1 MISSQTP
8 KFILDEQT
16 VMEKISGCSEGNP
29 GRQHSGAQPAYM
41 IYTSGSTG
49 RPKGVVVQAE
59 SLFNFLLSMQDM
71 FPLNQDDRLLAVTT
85 IAFDISALE
94 IYLPLIS
101 GSAVV
106 LAEKET
112 VQDPPHWLK

>member
-1 MISSQTP
+1 
-8 KFILDEQT
+8 
-16 VMEKISGCSEGNP
+16 
-29 GRQHSGAQPAYM
+29 
-41 IYTSGSTG
+41 
-49 RPKGVVVQAE
+49 
-59 SLFNFLLSMQDM
+59 MQDM
-71 FPLNQDDRLLAVTT
+71 FALNQDDRPLAVTT

-112 VQDPPHWLK
+112 VQDPSELAKMIETYEITIMQATPTLWHALA

>member
-1 MISSQTP
+1 M
-8 KFILDEQT
+8 
-16 VMEKISGCSEGNP
+16 
-29 GRQHSGAQPAYM
+29 
-41 IYTSGSTG
+41 
-49 RPKGVVVQAE
+49 
-59 SLFNFLLSMQDM
+59 LSMQDM
-71 FPLNQDDRLLAVTT
+71 FALNQDDRLLAVTT

-112 VQDPPHWLK
+112 VQDPSELAK